1 MSTPRLAAL
10 LAAAALLAVVADHSF
25 GPQASPARAA
35 TTAHGM
41 SSFLRFTGTGT
52 ATVRPDQ
59 ATIYLSTSGRGTSLG
74 AATDAASSAMQQ
86 VIAAMRRDGVQ
97 AADMQTGDTGGGRQG
112 HGSEPWV
119 SHQSLTVIVR
129 QVARTGRIEADAIAA
144 GATANSGPDF
154 SQSDQ
159 AAGRSQAIAKAVADA
174 RTQANAAAA
183 AAGLRVTGVVSIT
196 ANGGGY
202 PIYGLAEGV
211 KAAGAVS
218 SVPVQRGSQ
227 QVNATVTVTFS
238 IAPA

>member
-10 LAAAALLAVVADHSF
+10 LAAAALLAVVADHSL
-25 GPQASPARAA
+25 GSQASPARAA
-35 TTAHGM
+35 TTPHGM

-59 ATIYLSTSGRGTSLG
+59 ATIYLSTSGRGTTLA
-74 AATDAASSAMQQ
+74 AATNAASSAMQK
-86 VIAAMRRDGVQ
+86 VIAAMRKDGVQ
-97 AADMQTGDTGGGRQG
+97 AADLQTGDTGGGRQG

-119 SHQSLTVIVR
+119 SHQSLTVTVR
-129 QVARTGRIEADAIAA
+129 QVSQTGRLEADAISA

-159 AAGRSQAIAKAVADA
+159 QAGQAQAIAKAVADA
-174 RTQANAAAA
+174 RMQANAAAA
-183 AAGLRVTGVVSIT
+183 AAGLRVTGVISIT

-202 PIYGLAEGV
+202 PVY
-211 KAAGAVS
+211 AAGAVEGMKS
-218 SVPVQRGSQ
+218 DAAPVPVQTGSQ
-227 QVNATVTVTFS
+227 QVSATVTVTFG